1 MWGGGNGGWGNQG
14 GFNNGW
20 GGNQGG
26 TYSYTLQVSSTLEE
40 WELEL
45 IWDSEEDR

>member
-1 MWGGGNGGWGNQG
+1 MWGGGNNGGWGNQG

-26 TYSYTLQVSSTLEE
+26 TYSYTEQVLLTLEE
-40 WELEL
+40 WEEWEEWELE
-45 IWDSEEDR
+45 

>member
-1 MWGGGNGGWGNQG
+1 MWGGGNNGGWGNQG

-26 TYSYTLQVSSTLEE
+26 TYSYTEQVSLTLVE
-40 WELEL
+40 WEVE
-45 IWDSEEDR
+45 

>member
-1 MWGGGNGGWGNQG
+1 MWGGGNNGGWGNQG

-26 TYSYTLQVSSTLEE
+26 TYSYTEQVSLTLEE
-40 WELEL
+40 WEEWELE
-45 IWDSEEDR
+45 